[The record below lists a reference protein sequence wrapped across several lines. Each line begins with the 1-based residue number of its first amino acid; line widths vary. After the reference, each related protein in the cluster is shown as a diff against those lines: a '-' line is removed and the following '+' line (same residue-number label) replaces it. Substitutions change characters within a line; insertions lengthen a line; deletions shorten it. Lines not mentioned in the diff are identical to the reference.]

1 MRKNLGAPVSPGFAQ
16 IKMRDL
22 LPNVSLINQMDL
34 KKKIGDCSQ
43 KLDLNQ
49 LIDDLEQECLG

>member
-1 MRKNLGAPVSPGFAQ
+1 
-16 IKMRDL
+16 MRDL
-22 LPNVSLINQMDL
+22 MPNVSLINQMDFL
-34 KKKIGDCSQ
+34 KKIGDCSQ

>member
-1 MRKNLGAPVSPGFAQ
+1 
-16 IKMRDL
+16 MRDL
-22 LPNVSLINQMDL
+22 MPSVSLINQMDL
-34 KKKIGDCSQ
+34 KKNGDCSR

>member
-1 MRKNLGAPVSPGFAQ
+1 
-16 IKMRDL
+16 MRDL
-22 LPNVSLINQMDL
+22 MPNVSLINQMDL
-34 KKKIGDCSQ
+34 KKKKIGDCSQ